1 MTHKTLALTIPP
13 SFPEFARRDGGIW
26 VSRRHLCR
34 KQIWES
40 DAISAGFDGAVFKS
54 GMSRARALAARRGNA
69 AGNLQQLRCAVAWCA
84 AAAAAKIPDE
94 AAATKRLQ
102 AELSAKVVASKNLSG
117 HEFSHAAIVVPATIF
132 SISA

>member
-1 MTHKTLALTIPP
+1 M
-13 SFPEFARRDGGIW
+13 
-26 VSRRHLCR
+26 
-34 KQIWES
+34 
-40 DAISAGFDGAVFKS
+40 S
-54 GMSRARALAARRGNA
+54 GARALAARRRHT
-69 AGNLQQLRCAVAWCA
+69 AGNLQQLRRSVAWCA
-84 AAAAAKIPDE
+84 TAPAAKIPDE